1 MTPRSEEDDAM
12 PEDETIP
19 EDAIRHRAHALWEEA
34 GRPDGRDE
42 EFWHR
47 AREELALAARA
58 PQEFAGETGAAPLP
72 EPAAAPA
79 PAKEKPKAARAPAKA
94 KPRAKKG

>member
-1 MTPRSEEDDAM
+1 M
-12 PEDETIP
+12 PEEQTIP
-19 EDAIRHRAHALWEEA
+19 EDNIRHRAHALWEEA
-34 GRPDGRDE
+34 GRPEGRDE

-47 AREELALAARA
+47 AREELTLASRA

-72 EPAAAPA
+72 EPAALEQNQE
-79 PAKEKPKAARAPAKA
+79 PAKAKPKAARAPAKG